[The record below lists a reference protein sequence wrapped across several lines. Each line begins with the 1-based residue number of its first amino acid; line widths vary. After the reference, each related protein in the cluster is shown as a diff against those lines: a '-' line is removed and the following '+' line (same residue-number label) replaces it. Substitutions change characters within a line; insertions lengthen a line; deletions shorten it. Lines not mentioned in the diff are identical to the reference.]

1 MNKRNLFAEISE
13 GFDALKLEREREAT
27 SHERLPAVTPPS
39 VSRRGSP
46 VRMHGSAEIK
56 TKVKSWL

>member
-27 SHERLPAVTPPS
+27 SHEHLPAVTPPS
-39 VSRRGSP
+39 VSRRSSL